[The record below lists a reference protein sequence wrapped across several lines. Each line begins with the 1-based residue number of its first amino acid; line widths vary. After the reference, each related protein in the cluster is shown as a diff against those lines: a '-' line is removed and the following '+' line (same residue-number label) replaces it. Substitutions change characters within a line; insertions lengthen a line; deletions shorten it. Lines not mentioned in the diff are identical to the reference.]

1 VSIRR
6 SAAEGGWSPESV
18 THARAQELLREALG
32 DPTLALALAAPSG
45 TGFIDAAGE
54 SFELPA
60 GGADPATTVLSADG
74 RPIAAVLHDPLL
86 DVDASVVEGL
96 TETVLMLLENARVL
110 GELQVSRRRMLAYI
124 QRDRIRLERDLH
136 DGAAQRLIAMQIRLE
151 ALREKIGRDGELA
164 TELGLISAQ
173 ALAALDEVRA
183 VGDGIY
189 PTVLQ
194 DFGLPTALQSAAFFL
209 PLEIQVSAEEV
220 GRLDP
225 SLETTVY
232 FCVIEALR
240 NVVAHAGPN
249 VRATVALRRPRGVIE
264 FEVADDG
271 AGFSAKTTPWGLG
284 LLSIVDRAEALG
296 GTAEVRSAPGGGTS
310 VTATIP
316 MLRPS
321 AAPDP
326 APAHSAPFHPG

>member
-1 VSIRR
+1 VSSRT
-6 SAAEGGWSPESV
+6 SAAEGGRSPEAV

-32 DPTLALALAAPSG
+32 DSTLTLALAAPSG
-45 TGFIDAAGE
+45 TGFVDADGE
-54 SFELPA
+54 PLELRA
-60 GGADPATTVLSADG
+60 GGADPATKVLVAGG

-86 DVDASVVEGL
+86 DVDVSVVEGM
-96 TETVLMLLENARVL
+96 TATVLMLLENARLL
-110 GELQVSRRRMLAYI
+110 GELQVSRRRLLAFI

-136 DGAAQRLIAMQIRLE
+136 DGAAQRLLAMQIRLE
-151 ALREKIGRDGELA
+151 SLREKVGHDSELA
-164 TELGLISAQ
+164 FELGLISAQ

-183 VGDGIY
+183 LGYGIY

-240 NVVAHAGPN
+240 NVGAHAGPN
-249 VRATVALRRPRGVIE
+249 ARAAVALRRLQGAIE
-264 FEVADDG
+264 FEVTDDG
-271 AGFSAKTTPWGLG
+271 AGFSSKKTPWGLG
-284 LLSIVDRAEALG
+284 LLSIVDRVEALG
-296 GTAEVRSAPGGGTS
+296 GAAEVRSTLGGGTS

-316 MLRPS
+316 LLRPVVT
-321 AAPDP
+321 ARAPSR
-326 APAHSAPFHPG
+326 AGL